1 MIFAFLCKVDAK
13 FGKVVMWENYPMK
26 GKQTY
31 KHKLSCQLPWEA
43 IFQKDHYNLN
53 SHAISTVMVIKAL
66 TYRCP
71 TVAFLNLF
79 WNTRVIELD
88 KLEMVKHEKF
98 MHKYALKPT

>member
-53 SHAISTVMVIKAL
+53 SHAISTVMVIKVP
-66 TYRCP
+66 TYRDHERQSNKQNVIVGNSKT
-71 TVAFLNLF
+71 TVAFLYFCNLRK
-79 WNTRVIELD
+79 WLTWKV
-88 KLEMVKHEKF
+88 
-98 MHKYALKPT
+98 YA